1 MAQGFTH
8 VERIDYNET
17 FSPMVKI
24 IPLCVLLALAIIHDY
39 HVHQLDVRITFLHGH
54 LDEEIYMEQPLWLHV
69 FTK

>member
-1 MAQGFTH
+1 
-8 VERIDYNET
+8 
-17 FSPMVKI
+17 MVKI